1 MQNTCFD
8 AALALFS
15 HWGQKIVIV
24 DVESTGGDLFSDRLT
39 EVALILIENGQYEE
53 RSWLINPQKRIPPFV
68 VNLTGIRNEMVAGQA
83 VFAQVAA
90 EIQAYLNGAVL
101 IAHNAHFDYGFLRA
115 SFLRENINIQNPVL
129 CSVKLSRKLYPEQR
143 KHNLDSIIERMHIE
157 LPSRHRALPDAQAI
171 LVFLAKSLSTLGEGQ
186 MRMQMDALLC
196 PKRLPS
202 TLAVNVKETAVCLPD
217 DFGFY
222 VLLDHN
228 QAVLACQACER
239 IFQNCCEALS
249 IMTEEALAQVAAI
262 EYQVTVGLLSAQVEL
277 ALWREARGEEME
289 QQGVS
294 VVLQA
299 NERGWL
305 QAKII
310 PQKGGS
316 ESQKHYGYFPNPKAA
331 KKALHECIQDFQ
343 LCPNALGVSLPTPAT
358 GTPCVQESMGQCLG
372 ACVGREEAES
382 HNLRAQKALD
392 TLPVKDWYFA
402 NAVRLTETHPVS
414 QHSTG
419 FIFDRGRLLRV
430 GQLPF
435 FFAAL
440 LPLIKRQVRS
450 NPAIKVYPFDV
461 DNA

>member
-1 MQNTCFD
+1 MQNAFFD
-8 AALALFS
+8 EALTLLS

-53 RSWLINPQKRIPPFV
+53 RSWLINPQKPIPPFV
-68 VNLTGIRNEMVAGQA
+68 VNLTGIRNEMVAGQP
-83 VFAQVAA
+83 VFAQVAS
-90 EIQAYLNGAVL
+90 EIQAYLDGAIL

-115 SFLRENINIQNPVL
+115 AFLRENISIQNPVL

-143 KHNLDSIIERMHIE
+143 KHNLDSIIERMQIE

-171 LVFLAKSLSTLGEGQ
+171 LVFLAKSLKILGEAQ
-186 MRMQMDALLC
+186 MQTQMGALLC

-202 TLAVNVKETAVCLPD
+202 TLAANVKETAVRLPD

-222 VLLDHN
+222 VLLDCN
-228 QAVLACQACER
+228 QAVLACQAGER
-239 IFQNCCEALS
+239 IYQNCCDALS
-249 IMTEEALAQVAAI
+249 ALTEEALAQVAAI

-277 ALWREARGEEME
+277 ALWREARGEQIEK
-289 QQGVS
+289 QGVT

-299 NERGWL
+299 DERGWL
-305 QAKII
+305 QANIV
-310 PQKGGS
+310 PQSSGS
-316 ESQKHYGYFPNPKAA
+316 ETQKYYGYFANPKAA

-343 LCPNALGVSLPTPAT
+343 LCPNALGVTLPTPAA
-358 GTPCVQESMGQCLG
+358 GTPCVQESIGQCLG

-402 NAVRLTETHPVS
+402 NAVCLTETHPIS
-414 QHSTG
+414 HQSTG
-419 FIFDRGRLLRV
+419 FVFDRGRLLRT
-430 GQLPF
+430 GQVPF
-435 FFAAL
+435 FSASL

-461 DNA
+461 DNE